1 MPASIEKPAAA
12 QDSEH
17 VQVLRTR
24 RQKTSGALLIL
35 ERFGLVF
42 VLIGLIIGFSILR
55 PSTFP
60 TLDNWQTILVS
71 QSVIAMGALGLV
83 VPLVGGRFD
92 ISVGA
97 NLGMCSI
104 ACAAVMAKTS
114 LPLSVAVLVAF
125 SIGTLVGFTN
135 GFIIGFLGV
144 SSLIATLGTAT
155 IMTGLVSLY
164 TSGIPISDGISS
176 ALTTL
181 SVDDT
186 LGVPKIFIAVL
197 LVSVAVWYLLSQT
210 AYGRRLAAV
219 GVNPVAA
226 RLVGISVRRTVVL
239 SFAASGALAG
249 LAGVLAVAQQ
259 GNGNPQLGGV
269 EFILP
274 ALAAAFLGATVF
286 SPGHYNIPG
295 TLVGVLF
302 VGTAISG
309 LALLGVAP
317 WVEQVFNGCAVIA
330 AVSLSQY
337 FRRQRTGE
345 AEIGS

>member
-1 MPASIEKPAAA
+1 MTPSGESPSVDQTAQAPAPLS
-12 QDSEH
+12 SNS
-17 VQVLRTR
+17 R
-24 RQKTSGALLIL
+24 RSSALLIL
-35 ERFGLVF
+35 ERFGLLF
-42 VLIGLIIGFSILR
+42 VLILLIVGFSVLR

-60 TLDNWQTILVS
+60 TLANWQSILVS
-71 QSVIAMGALGLV
+71 QSVIAMGALALV

-114 LPLSVAVLVAF
+114 APLSVAVVAAAGL
-125 SIGTLVGFTN
+125 GTMVGLIN
-135 GFIIGFLGV
+135 GFIVGFLGV
-144 SSLIATLGTAT
+144 SSLIATLGTGT

-164 TSGIPISDGISS
+164 TSGVPISNGISS
-176 ALTTL
+176 TLTNL
-181 SVDDT
+181 SVANV
-186 LGVPKIFIAVL
+186 LEVPEIFVAVVVVAL
-197 LVSVAVWYLLSQT
+197 AVWYLLSQT

-219 GVNPVAA
+219 GANPVAA
-226 RLVGISVRRTVVL
+226 RLVGIRVRRTVVL
-239 SFAASGALAG
+239 SFGVAGMLAG
-249 LAGVLAVAQQ
+249 LAGVLAVAQL

-286 SPGHYNIPG
+286 SPGLYNIPG

-317 WVEQVFNGCAVIA
+317 WVEQVFNGCAVIV

-345 AEIGS
+345 SVVGT